1 MAYEYSANHF
11 AGRILFMNICIKIVC
26 EIFEFKVHAF
36 SLENVKGFKVRLFV
50 VICQFLYRVWSLA
63 QLVMKLSAYNNEL
76 RACGDGQLFEKNVVP
91 LMLVVELKKYIL
103 NS

>member
-91 LMLVVELKKYIL
+91 LMLVVELKNIF
-103 NS
+103 